1 MYAPSPTLIPTQL
14 CFIYCKKNVPEMLR
28 DFPDIY
34 AWWEFIKNFISMI
47 QIRLFLQIVPKQSK
61 NKYDSW
67 TWVAEL
73 NLIPSVAQ
81 PSSAIHDISYFSAAA
96 DKLPSSSSSTSIT
109 SSTMLKKLGTTF
121 GTDKQTSRQTARQT
135 DIQTNRQTY
144 RVRCWVAFRN

>member
-73 NLIPSVAQ
+73 NLIPSVAK

-96 DKLPSSSSSTSIT
+96 DKLPSSSSSTSMT
-109 SSTMLKKLGTTF
+109 SLMRRKKNW
-121 GTDKQTSRQTARQT
+121 DKIWDR
-135 DIQTNRQTY
+135 QTNRQTD
-144 RVRCWVAFRN
+144 RLQMSDKKKRDWKS